1 MIFLDTKRLK
11 NFRDGTILVY
21 ALGILVLIAMMGFV
35 LISNSLVELSISGNN
50 RVGREAFST
59 ADSSERIATL
69 LSRIILHPELGD
81 PAVILAPSAAPKFPL
96 IVEIDNDRFN
106 LANLQQ
112 ESAEFD
118 YLQRYLEALS
128 YDPLHPPHIVFK
140 VGGKVVATAIVNME
154 ITEPIAD
161 GYSLGVGGKYDFSSG
176 SGVQVNLVIT
186 INATP
191 MTINTEFADPHS
203 IVTSIYRELL

>member
-1 MIFLDTKRLK
+1 MISSNIKK
-11 NFRDGTILVY
+11 PIKMSDGTILVY
-21 ALGILVLIAMMGFV
+21 ALAILVLIAMMGFV

-50 RVGREAFST
+50 RIGREAFNT

-69 LSRIILHPELGD
+69 LSRIVLHPELGD
-81 PAVILAPSAAPKFPL
+81 PGTILTPSPDPQFPL
-96 IVEIDNDRFN
+96 TVEIDNDRFS
-106 LANLQQ
+106 LANLQK
-112 ESAEFD
+112 ESADFD
-118 YLQRYLEALS
+118 FLQRYLEALS

-154 ITEPIAD
+154 IKEPIAD

-176 SGVQVNLVIT
+176 TGVQVNLVIT

-191 MTINTEFADPHS
+191 MSINTDFDDPHS
-203 IVTSIYRELL
+203 IITSIYRELL